1 MTPIITDCIIIV
13 ILLISGIFA
22 FMRGFIKE
30 VLTIFSLLGSAAGSY
45 IWGPKV
51 TPFFTGVGIDLAGG
65 KGERIWGMVPPEIF
79 GLVAGYG
86 IVFVG
91 LFLALSILSHF
102 IGKMAEDIGLG
113 SVDRSLGFVFGLARG
128 IFILA
133 LLNIPVMSL
142 IEKNEQPQ
150 WLSSAKMMTL
160 IDKTSTLIIN
170 SQTSPDPDQL
180 EALKEKMD
188 TVKKKQ
194 EEVEKVIKQGY
205 ELQERNNLNDLIEQ
219 VE

>member
-1 MTPIITDCIIIV
+1 
-13 ILLISGIFA
+13 
-22 FMRGFIKE
+22 
-30 VLTIFSLLGSAAGSY
+30 
-45 IWGPKV
+45 
-51 TPFFTGVGIDLAGG
+51 
-65 KGERIWGMVPPEIF
+65 
-79 GLVAGYG
+79 
-86 IVFVG
+86 
-91 LFLALSILSHF
+91 
-102 IGKMAEDIGLG
+102 
-113 SVDRSLGFVFGLARG
+113 
-128 IFILA
+128 
-133 LLNIPVMSL
+133 MSL

-188 TVKKKQ
+188 AVKKKQ